1 MAKTVKKVKD
11 TLEEGLTINVPESY
25 YKKPFVKRMLDPA
38 SPTIEVDGEEASVR
52 TMSMDGKLFPTIVKQ
67 ELSDG
72 SFGLVELEPQQAY
85 DRAIATG
92 NFIQFD
98 SDEQA
103 DRSSKLLSEEASA
116 LRKEYKNN
124 QNFIA
129 QGGKGLGD
137 LEFRADVEPY
147 SGDDALNRL
156 ALELFRRGEIELKG
170 ITQDQGERPGGG
182 VIGGYAGRD
191 FSRLN
196 DVLKRGV
203 RDQNPLTKEK
213 IMSSPSLATYIA
225 GVSEDSDTT
234 FDRPRG
240 ESELAALHELRHGA
254 LRYLFNNTDLKKQKY
269 FDNYDID
276 VEEDIM
282 DMTDNKTIKDRNIP
296 IKMNEVSKLNPKYIG
311 GKDRFDTITK
321 YATQALEDF
330 NVPKR
335 TEQKKP
341 GMLQSLFGMEQG
353 GIMMAQQ
360 GKMPLPME
368 EATSAP
374 QGGGPKAAN
383 PAAKPAG
390 LGAPTGAPA
399 PAGSSDPRD
408 AAFKE
413 VSQKMQK
420 RSAPTPAPIPETVP
434 QMVPPVPPT
443 GSITPTEEIPML
455 AKGGMPDDGGMSVM
469 IGLGAPPADYEEAAE
484 GNPPPGATKEEVADD
499 QLVLLSE
506 GELVV
511 PANVVRYH
519 GLGAYEGMRR
529 DALMGLQDMETNGQ
543 IEYVSGGAEKA
554 DKVDDDGGII
564 KANQGAFITNPNL
577 NNIGTFPLTPPT
589 GRFLQGT
596 SAVAPQAASQ
606 QFVTLPTT
614 SKSSNSLVNPAT
626 GLAIPNTS
634 ILNPLSLPDP
644 NKPYT
649 PVTDASSVYAPNRNS
664 YAASGPQECADGFTY
679 NYVTQQCEET
689 SSTSPAVTDP
699 SDAITRPD
707 SSGMSEG
714 GDGADEAG
722 RPGGTAVFGGTSN
735 NGLLSGHS
743 TYGFGYESSK
753 PNAMPGLMGMLT
765 TDYDQVRLTD
775 YDKTDMYGKP
785 QTAVIS
791 RETYDAMTKDR
802 TNPAHVGFIDSV
814 MTAQQAVDYDVNVAR
829 NSPNYDVGRA
839 IKDIS
844 SQVLGT
850 KGFGPTKAENQAAAQ
865 AIAKDMG
872 IPYKSQ
878 SLAEM
883 IALDLS
889 SNPSASAA
897 PAAPSVQGAIPD
909 ELGSYPSGMNSMASA
924 PTTGLR
930 ASEVAAGAGQ
940 FGVPGQYSYSNDFT
954 GRPAQPVDV
963 NSFTGPYTQPTRDT
977 ASAIVDRQMQA
988 AGLSPSTS
996 NELGISTSPTATQ
1009 GVSQLGDYGQ
1019 GISTS
1024 PTATQGISQI
1034 GNYGTASGFNSPT
1047 GMVDDFGNRPGTPTS
1062 SGTQVA
1068 GTNVPSSTRAGTGTV
1083 SGVSASRGPGTPAG
1097 MVDDIGNRGI
1107 DTTSA
1112 GYTRGPETHGM
1123 EPAQAAAQRAENRAN
1138 ANAAAQAQTGNPNS
1152 SAVTDSHGNA
1162 IGTTGGGVVTGGT
1175 NEDNQKGGEQGAG
1188 SCVIA
1193 THGVMTGGF
1202 SVMEKAKAELWCQK
1216 TYHGKWY
1223 GEAFRK
1229 GYKAAGQKH
1238 VSAGTAPSVY
1248 QEFKDFVAYGRGVK
1262 KGWKLGINYYWRTFT
1277 FFITGL
1283 FLK

>member
-1 MAKTVKKVKD
+1 MAKTIKKVKD

-25 YKKPFVKRMLDPA
+25 YKKPFVKRMLDPS

-103 DRSSKLLSEEASA
+103 DRSSKLLSKEAST

-137 LEFRADVEPY
+137 IEFRADMEPY

-182 VIGGYAGRD
+182 VIGGYAGRN

-196 DVLKRGV
+196 NSLKRPL

-240 ESELAALHELRHGA
+240 ESELAAMHELRHGA

-282 DMTDNKTIKDRNIP
+282 DMTDNKTIKDRSIP

-311 GKDRFDTITK
+311 GRDRFDTITK

-383 PAAKPAG
+383 PAAQPAG

-408 AAFKE
+408 EAIKE
-413 VSQKMQK
+413 VAQKMQS
-420 RSAPTPAPIPETVP
+420 RSAPAPIPAEVP
-434 QMVPPVPPT
+434 QMAPPVPPT
-443 GSITPTEEIPML
+443 GLAAPMEEVPMM
-455 AKGGMPDDGGMSVM
+455 AKGGMTDDSGMSVM
-469 IGLGAPPADYEEAAE
+469 IGLGAPPADYEKAAE

-564 KANQGAFITNPNL
+564 KANRGTYLGNP
-577 NNIGTFPLTPPT
+577 GTYTQNP
-589 GRFLQGT
+589 
-596 SAVAPQAASQ
+596 VVPQAASSQ
-606 QFVTLPTT
+606 YVQVPGTQGM
-614 SKSSNSLVNPAT
+614 NPALNTIT
-626 GLAIPNTS
+626 GLAKPV
-634 ILNPLSLPDP
+634 LNALQPLSLPGMP
-644 NKPYT
+644 TLGQPYQ
-649 PVTDASSVYAPNRNS
+649 PVTTASSVYAPNVGS
-664 YAASGPQECADGFTY
+664 YAGDGTDDAADDSTDDSTDDGTG
-679 NYVTQQCEET
+679 TDETEEERRRRL
-689 SSTSPAVTDP
+689 AAQNAGD
-699 SDAITRPD
+699 
-707 SSGMSEG
+707 G
-714 GDGADEAG
+714 GDNPEEYTGA
-722 RPGGTAVFGGTSN
+722 TTVFGGTSQD
-735 NGLLSGHS
+735 GMIRGGKQ
-743 TYGFGYESSK
+743 YQIAYESSSK
-753 PNAMPGLMGMLT
+753 QKVPGMVGALMNIGNL
-765 TDYDQVRLTD
+765 DQVRLTD
-775 YDKTDMYGKP
+775 PTTGQSVSMSKAKYDSMKENRTD
-785 QTAVIS
+785 AANI
-791 RETYDAMTKDR
+791 
-802 TNPAHVGFIDSV
+802 NFIDTL
-814 MTAQQAVDYDVNVAR
+814 MQNQAGIDYNRTRAGAIAPFKTGLAVA
-829 NSPNYDVGRA
+829 GEA
-839 IKDIS
+839 
-844 SQVLGT
+844 L
-850 KGFGPTKAENQAAAQ
+850 GFGNAPGTSVAEQNEYAR
-865 AIAKDMG
+865 
-872 IPYKSQ
+872 
-878 SLAEM
+878 SLAGSLGIEYNGQSFAEVM
-883 IALDLS
+883 ATPEFNAPREGGPAPVFREDSQGNLVPDTRFSTPQGLAAPQVGVSTSPTLEGVSQTGNYAATPTSITDPVTGLV
-889 SNPSASAA
+889 SAA
-897 PAAPSVQGAIPD
+897 PSALAGRQSVPGIANIAGTVMTVIDPVTGAVSSQPMPQMSTMNTAAMTPAQRS
-909 ELGSYPSGMNSMASA
+909 
-924 PTTGLR
+924 T
-930 ASEVAAGAGQ
+930 ASE
-940 FGVPGQYSYSNDFT
+940 
-954 GRPAQPVDV
+954 
-963 NSFTGPYTQPTRDT
+963 
-977 ASAIVDRQMQA
+977 IIDRQMQA
-988 AGLSPSTS
+988 AGLTSAPS
-996 NELGISTSPTATQ
+996 EQVGVSTSPTLE
-1009 GVSQLGDYGQ
+1009 GVSQTGDYRSQEVGR
-1019 GISTS
+1019 STS
-1024 PTATQGISQI
+1024 PTLEGVSQT
-1034 GNYGTASGFNSPT
+1034 GNYGIEEGDFDTPDNQGAS
-1047 GMVDDFGNRPGTPTS
+1047 MDDD
-1062 SGTQVA
+1062 A
-1068 GTNVPSSTRAGTGTV
+1068 PSS
-1083 SGVSASRGPGTPAG
+1083 SRDMSTKEG
-1097 MVDDIGNRGI
+1097 RK
-1107 DTTSA
+1107 
-1112 GYTRGPETHGM
+1112 
-1123 EPAQAAAQRAENRAN
+1123 AAADDEARD
-1138 ANAAAQAQTGNPNS
+1138 QTGNPNAT
-1152 SAVTDSHGNA
+1152 AVTDSAGNA
-1162 IGTTGGGVVTGGT
+1162 VRSGSNNSVVTNTPPSSNDSGSDDGCFAKGTLISMADGTTKSV
-1175 NEDNQKGGEQGAG
+1175 EDVDISDEVKL
-1188 SCVIA
+1188 
-1193 THGVMTGGF
+1193 GGF
-1202 SVMEKAKAELWCQK
+1202 VFATGKFLINNLYEYKGIQVSGSHMVFED
-1216 TYHGKWY
+1216 GKWLRVEDSELSKLITKDDTIVY
-1223 GEAFRK
+1223 VFGSENRRIVIDDVVFTDYFEVTEQEKLKQIGNSYFTNWKKDAKITSKSNLEVRNTANANATTL
-1229 GYKAAGQKH
+1229 AA
-1238 VSAGTAPSVY
+1238 
-1248 QEFKDFVAYGRGVK
+1248 
-1262 KGWKLGINYYWRTFT
+1262 
-1277 FFITGL
+1277 
-1283 FLK
+1283 

>member
-1 MAKTVKKVKD
+1 MSDMIGNRLTRQDAVRRGKGEIKDYQDAGISSLEMVPMYLTGTADAVNDSLSISRGTANKFNFTDDDRTED
-11 TLEEGLTINVPESY
+11 TLRHILLGGLATV
-25 YKKPFVKRMLDPA
+25 
-38 SPTIEVDGEEASVR
+38 GEEDSVLGAKNFLGTGLGSKVASSLIDAR
-52 TMSMDGKLFPTIVKQ
+52 
-67 ELSDG
+67 EG
-72 SFGLVELEPQQAY
+72 SKENRSAESEIDLNNNAFG
-85 DRAIATG
+85 R
-92 NFIQFD
+92 
-98 SDEQA
+98 
-103 DRSSKLLSEEASA
+103 A
-116 LRKEYKNN
+116 LRKAYPNREE
-124 QNFIA
+124 FIQKA
-129 QGGKGLGD
+129 ID
-137 LEFRADVEPY
+137 ISNAM
-147 SGDDALNRL
+147 
-156 ALELFRRGEIELKG
+156 
-170 ITQDQGERPGGG
+170 
-182 VIGGYAGRD
+182 YAGD
-191 FSRLN
+191 TPENIDDL
-196 DVLKRGV
+196 
-203 RDQNPLTKEK
+203 
-213 IMSSPSLATYIA
+213 SPMLSYGATP
-225 GVSEDSDTT
+225 V
-234 FDRPRG
+234 P
-240 ESELAALHELRHGA
+240 
-254 LRYLFNNTDLKKQKY
+254 QKA
-269 FDNYDID
+269 
-276 VEEDIM
+276 E
-282 DMTDNKTIKDRNIP
+282 
-296 IKMNEVSKLNPKYIG
+296 
-311 GKDRFDTITK
+311 
-321 YATQALEDF
+321 
-330 NVPKR
+330 
-335 TEQKKP
+335 
-341 GMLQSLFGMEQG
+341 G

-383 PAAKPAG
+383 PAAQPAG

-413 VSQKMQK
+413 VSQELQK
-420 RSAPTPAPIPETVP
+420 RSAPTPAPIPKTVP
-434 QMVPPVPPT
+434 QMASPVPPT
-443 GSITPTEEIPML
+443 GSTTPTEEIPML

-543 IEYVSGGAEKA
+543 IEYVSGGTEKA

-564 KANQGAFITNPNL
+564 KANQGALITNPNPSKV
-577 NNIGTFPLTPPT
+577 GTFPLTPPT

-596 SAVAPQAASQ
+596 NAAAPQAASQ

-614 SKSSNSLVNPAT
+614 SKASNPLVNPAT
-626 GLAIPNTS
+626 GLSIPNNS

-649 PVTDASSVYAPNRNS
+649 PVTDASSVYAPNRTS

-689 SSTSPAVTDP
+689 SSTPPAVTDP
-699 SDAITRPD
+699 SDATTRPD
-707 SSGMSEG
+707 SGDTSEG
-714 GDGADEAG
+714 GDGADESST
-722 RPGGTAVFGGTSN
+722 PGGTAVFGGTSN

-743 TYGFGYESSK
+743 TYGFGLETSNPSG
-753 PNAMPGLMGMLT
+753 MPGLMGMLT

-775 YDKTDMYGKP
+775 YNKTDAYGKP

-814 MTAQQAVDYDVNVAR
+814 MTAQQAVDHDVNVAR
-829 NSPNYDVGRA
+829 NSPNYNVGRA

-850 KGFGPTKAENQAAAQ
+850 QGFGPTKAEQQDAAK

-872 IPYKSQ
+872 IPYTSQ

-897 PAAPSVQGAIPD
+897 PAAPSVQGGNMAFQGPMGFGIPD
-909 ELGSYPSGMNSMASA
+909 ELAAYPSGMNSMAAIQNNNLATPSVIA
-924 PTTGLR
+924 GKQSVPGIANRAGTVMTAIDPVTGAVSSQPMPQMSTMNTAAMTPAQR
-930 ASEVAAGAGQ
+930 STASE
-940 FGVPGQYSYSNDFT
+940 
-954 GRPAQPVDV
+954 
-963 NSFTGPYTQPTRDT
+963 
-977 ASAIVDRQMQA
+977 IIDRQMQA
-988 AGLSPSTS
+988 AGLSPLTS

-1009 GVSQLGDYGQ
+1009 GVSQLGDYSQ
-1019 GISTS
+1019 GMSTS

-1062 SGTQVA
+1062 RGTQVA
-1068 GTNVPSSTRAGTGTV
+1068 GTDVPSSTTAGTGTV
-1083 SGVSASRGPGTPAG
+1083 SGFAG
-1097 MVDDIGNRGI
+1097 VDDIGNRGT

-1112 GYTRGPETHGM
+1112 GYTRGPSTAGM
-1123 EPAQAAAQRAENRAN
+1123 EPAQAAAQKSENKAN
-1138 ANAAAQAQTGNPNS
+1138 ADAAAQAQTGNPNAG
-1152 SAVTDSHGNA
+1152 AVTDSSGNA
-1162 IGTTGGGVVTGGT
+1162 VTTSSGGVVTSGT
-1175 NEDNQKGGEQGAG
+1175 NPDNDKGGGQGG
-1188 SCVIA
+1188 GNGCVIA
-1193 THGVMTGGF
+1193 THAVSNGGF
-1202 SVMEKAKAELWCQK
+1202 SADVKREAVRWCVK
-1216 TYHGKWY
+1216 NLHKRWY
-1223 GEAFRK
+1223 GEAVRR
-1229 GYKAAGQKH
+1229 GYRYHGIKAIEAGRAH
-1238 VSAGTAPSVY
+1238 NHY
-1248 QEFKDFVAYGRGVK
+1248 EEFKDYVDFATGRKRSLTNLGTFVY
-1262 KGWKLGINYYWRTFT
+1262 RTAQ